1 MFSRRA
7 STVMIALQLSA
18 LLVVSVGCGDSAALA
33 PTAPGSPAERTGELT
48 VVIEVA
54 PSVLVLDSPGIW
66 VTVHA
71 EIPCADVDHASV
83 TLNGVSP
90 SVVKADS
97 RGELVAKFAR
107 EDVDSIVA
115 PPEALLVLEGVT
127 VSGLP
132 FSGADTI
139 TVE

>member
-18 LLVVSVGCGDSAALA
+18 LLVASLGCGDSASLA
-33 PTAPGSPAERTGELT
+33 PTTPGSPAERNGELT

-54 PSVLVLDSPGIW
+54 PSVLVLDSPGTW

-71 EIPCADVDHASV
+71 EIACADVDHASV

-107 EDVDSIVA
+107 EDVDPIVA